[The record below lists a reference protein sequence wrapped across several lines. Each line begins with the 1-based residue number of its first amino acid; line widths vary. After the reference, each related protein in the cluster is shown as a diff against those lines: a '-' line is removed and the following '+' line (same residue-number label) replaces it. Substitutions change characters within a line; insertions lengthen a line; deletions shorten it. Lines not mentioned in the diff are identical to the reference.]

1 VEEGQEAPDVV
12 IGIFSI
18 NDVSAVVLFDSEA
31 SQSFIST
38 AYVRK
43 HNLPLVLLSCQVI
56 VSSSRVD
63 MPARQLCLKLNPKKR
78 GVDFD
83 ADLIV
88 LESRGMDS
96 ILGIDWFSKHKVLI
110 DYAKKSVKLTTPEG
124 KEM

>member
-18 NDVSAVVLFDSEA
+18 NDVSAVVLFDSGA

-63 MPARQLCLKLNPKKR
+63 MPARQLCLKLNPEKR
-78 GVDFD
+78 GVDFE
-83 ADLIV
+83 LT
-88 LESRGMDS
+88 G
-96 ILGIDWFSKHKVLI
+96 
-110 DYAKKSVKLTTPEG
+110 SVSTRYLSTVPRSLSS
-124 KEM
+124 